1 MAIFRKA
8 REQDPLVVSVA
19 AVRLGNRVLVVAGRD
34 LRVLVDVATR
44 VGLTGRVL
52 VLASDAAAVAHV
64 QQASE
69 RQGVL
74 VDADVLQ
81 VPLPVADDSFD
92 LALVDDRTGRAAGL
106 DTAALAP
113 SLVSALRPGG
123 RLIVLQT
130 AAGGVLDR
138 LLGHDA
144 APATSSS
151 LITALMAAGFRTGRV
166 VAVRDGVAYV
176 EAGRSGD

>member
-8 REQDPLVVSVA
+8 REQDPLVVSVTG
-19 AVRLGNRVLVVAGRD
+19 VRLGHRVLVVPGRD

-44 VGLTGRVL
+44 VGLTGRAL
-52 VLASDAAAVAHV
+52 VLASDAAAVARV

-74 VDADVLQ
+74 VDADVLH

-92 LALVDDRTGRAAGL
+92 LAVVDDRTTRAAGL

-113 SLVSALRPGG
+113 SLVLALRPGG
-123 RLIVLQT
+123 RLIVLQ
-130 AAGGVLDR
+130 AAGGGVLDR
-138 LLGHDA
+138 LLGHEA
-144 APATSSS
+144 APATAAS

-166 VAVRDGVAYV
+166 VAVRDGVVYV
-176 EAGRSGD
+176 EAGRSGG